1 MAHENFII
9 GIAGGSG
16 SGKTTFAKRL
26 GDSYEGKVSTISCDN
41 YYRAQDDIPLEK
53 RKTRNYDSPEA
64 FDFDLMFRQLSALK
78 RGEDMECPVY
88 DYVKHTRSSETVTVK
103 SNPVIII
110 DGILLFTDERL
121 RGLIDLKI
129 YVETDADERIIRRID
144 RDIRERGR
152 TMDSVVSQYLATVK
166 PMHNEFVEPTK
177 RYADIIINGGLGE
190 AAFMVVSSA
199 MERIISGV

>member
-1 MAHENFII
+1 MAQERFII

-26 GDSYEGKVSTISCDN
+26 GDSLEGKVSALSCDN
-41 YYRAQDDIPLEK
+41 YYRAQDDIPLET
-53 RKTRNYDSPEA
+53 RRTRNYDSPEA
-64 FDFDLMFRQLSALK
+64 FDFDLMYEQLRQLKS
-78 RGEDMECPVY
+78 GEDVKCPVY
-88 DYVKHTRSSETVTVK
+88 DYVRHTRSAETAVVL
-103 SNPVIII
+103 SRPIII
-110 DGILLFTDERL
+110 IEGILLFTDARL
-121 RGLIDLKI
+121 RSLIDLKI

-144 RDIRERGR
+144 RDMRERGR

-166 PMHNEFVEPTK
+166 PMHNEFIEPTK

-199 MERIISGV
+199 MERILSEA